1 MASLTLKNLP
11 EDLFRALRK
20 AAETDRRSLTKEIIH
35 LLETAL
41 ERRPERSNAGADDV
55 DAQVAAWRKL
65 AGKWVPDVDLANEP
79 EQIVEQGLADCIAF
93 CRPLIAEPG
102 LVARWKSGDRSVA
115 RCLSCNQCFD
125 PASRGEGIRCV
136 LDRS

>member
-79 EQIVEQGLADCIAF
+79 EQIVEQHT
-93 CRPLIAEPG
+93 PG
-102 LVARWKSGDRSVA
+102 RAVDV
-115 RCLSCNQCFD
+115 
-125 PASRGEGIRCV
+125 
-136 LDRS
+136 